1 MDGEGKECNATCSDF
16 LDADISNDVQCIQ
29 RIFNEHQ
36 RSNGNGF
43 HAFAPFEH
51 HCKFETPEALGD
63 CFPTEPN
70 SISTSTKPPKVAIK
84 SGKIYE
90 RCELAKELRYKY
102 NFPLEQIP
110 TWICIVQRESN
121 FDTSAVGRLNAD
133 GSLDNGLFQASTKML
148 RKIFHSHGLFFLF
161 FSSFLHKFYTQAFN
175 FFAFAADSF
184 FSVSYLSY
192 LLIFFHFH
200 HSFKTIFTVLRLD
213 FLNFFS
219 D

>member
-90 RCELAKELRYKY
+90 RCELAKELRHVH
-102 NFPLEQIP
+102 NIPLEQLS
-110 TWICIVQRESN
+110 TWVCIAEHESR

-133 GSLDNGLFQASTKML
+133 GSADNGIFQVPLYFQRKFLYSST
-148 RKIFHSHGLFFLF
+148 GFL
-161 FSSFLHKFYTQAFN
+161 
-175 FFAFAADSF
+175 
-184 FSVSYLSY
+184 
-192 LLIFFHFH
+192 
-200 HSFKTIFTVLRLD
+200 
-213 FLNFFS
+213 
-219 D
+219 